1 MTKLKTNYP
10 NLTKTVRVI
19 IKSKYSQIDNKDEWH
34 LNPGNLKTSFRSD
47 IQISKDNDN
56 LLCIEIEEAQP
67 HPDTNVTKY
76 WPFLEANPQTRVTL
90 LQIFGRGFMETDNN
104 YASRMQLCKFVANK
118 LEAMYPNRFKYVWHK
133 FAYPSEYYMHHSEEI
148 AYLIVDIIR
157 KELSR

>member
-10 NLTKTVRVI
+10 NLTKTVRAT
-19 IKSKYSQIDNKDEWH
+19 IKSKYSQIDDKGEWH

-47 IQISKDNDN
+47 IQISKDVNN

-76 WPFLEANPQTRVTL
+76 WPFLEANPHTRVTL

-118 LEAMYPNRFKYVWHK
+118 LEAIYPNRFKYVWHK
-133 FAYPSEYYMHHSEEI
+133 FTYPSEYYLHHSEEI